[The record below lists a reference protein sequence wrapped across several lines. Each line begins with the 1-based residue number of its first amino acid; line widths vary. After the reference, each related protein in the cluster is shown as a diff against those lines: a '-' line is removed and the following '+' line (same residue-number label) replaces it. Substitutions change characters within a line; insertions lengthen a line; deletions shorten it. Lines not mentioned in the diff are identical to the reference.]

1 MPHTTLEYTSTIAEQ
16 PDFQA
21 FWEQLH
27 RFLSEECPFNLK
39 DIKSRAYRCDEFRM
53 AGGSRDLAFVHLT
66 ILVLEGR
73 DPAVL
78 AKAGNGALDLLKV
91 HFARSLETLQADL
104 TVEVRDMR
112 RDGYFK
118 ATSVKSL

>member
-1 MPHTTLEYTSTIAEQ
+1 MPHTTLEYASTIAEP

-39 DIKSRAYRCDEFRM
+39 DIKSRAYRCDAFRM
-53 AGGSRDLAFVHLT
+53 AGGGPDLAFAHLS

-73 DPAVL
+73 EPAVL
-78 AKAGNGALDLLKV
+78 AKVGEGALELMKA
-91 HFARSLETLQADL
+91 HFALSLATRQADL

-118 ATSVKSL
+118 ATSVKAP